1 MASFNRRF
9 LRNAWDLWHRG
20 TRSGPGRGARDAFPR
35 LTKTRAKQ
43 AVSFWDC
50 LGGRLIQTAYAA
62 R

>member
-9 LRNAWDLWHRG
+9 LRNAWDPWQRG

-35 LTKTRAKQ
+35 LRKTRAKQ

-50 LGGRLIQTAYAA
+50 LGGRLI
-62 R
+62 